1 MEAYAWLEVS
11 HLKTNEK
18 AFLVVG
24 PHEATVGRT
33 TSEDPPDKLGIAFDP
48 SLSRQ
53 HFLLRLDEG
62 RLKVRR
68 CPAAKRPLF
77 FEGQALDEFEVVP
90 GQGFST
96 GTIMVRFV
104 DEPAATAQRAQPVE
118 LDPTMLSVSRE
129 QDASRGLRAL
139 LALLPLMTA
148 PRPSEQLLAEMLPL
162 LGEIVPTASAFLVFA
177 VGADGSMTTLAS
189 QVGLPSFAP
198 SRTLIREALRTGQ
211 AVSHLWQRDAGPGTV
226 AGPTMVEG
234 VSWALAAP
242 MVAGERSFVLY
253 VIGSELDSEEGK
265 ATPGAL
271 DRAVL
276 AMVTGVIAGL
286 LGQRGGG
293 PDPLTGLAGRG
304 DFLAQARG
312 RLPGTLLLMKL
323 TGLKDANG
331 RHGYA
336 LGDQALREAARRW
349 ATFWGPEAVTGR
361 LSGTVFGALVPDAA
375 AARADELRQKMAAN
389 PLAVGSEQVPM
400 EVRLGAAGGEAD
412 VERLLWRAEQAL

>member
-1 MEAYAWLEVS
+1 MESYAWLEVS

-24 PHEATVGRT
+24 PTEATVGRT
-33 TSEDPPDKLGIAFDP
+33 TSDDPPDKLGVAFDP

-53 HFLLRLDEG
+53 HFTLQLVEG
-62 RLKVRR
+62 TLKVRR
-68 CPAAKRPLF
+68 CSAAKRPLF

-104 DEPAATAQRAQPVE
+104 DEPAATAQRALPVE

-148 PRPSEQLLAEMLPL
+148 PRPSEQLLAEMVPL
-162 LGEIVPTASAFLVFA
+162 LGEIVPTASVFLVLS
-177 VGADGSMTTLAS
+177 VGADGTMTTLTS
-189 QVGLPSFAP
+189 QVGMQSFAP

-211 AVSHLWQRDAGPGTV
+211 AVSHLWQRDVGPGTV

-242 MVAGERSFVLY
+242 IVAGERSFVLY
-253 VIGSELDSEEGK
+253 VIGSELDSEQGK
-265 ATPGAL
+265 ATPGEL

-276 AMVTGVIAGL
+276 AMVTRVIAGL
-286 LGQRGGG
+286 MSQRSG
-293 PDPLTGLAGRG
+293 PDAISGVPGRA
-304 DFLAQARG
+304 DFLAQARSRIG
-312 RLPGTLLLMKL
+312 PSASLVLLKL
-323 TGLKDANG
+323 EGLREANG
-331 RHGYA
+331 KQGYA
-336 LGDQALREAARRW
+336 AVDAALKEAARRCS
-349 ATFWGPEAVTGR
+349 AFWGVDSLTGR
-361 LSGTVFGALVPDAA
+361 LSGSTLATLVSGADV
-375 AARADELRQKMAAN
+375 AARAEDLRAKMAAN
-389 PLAVGSEQVPM
+389 PLPVPLTAKVAV
-400 EVRLGAAGGEAD
+400 AGGEAD
-412 VERLLWRAEQAL
+412 LDRLLWAAEQKL